1 MIAPLVVVPILSA
14 ILQQPS
20 IGGQVQDSATHLPVA
35 SVVVLD
41 VASRRQT
48 VSDSV
53 GRFSLV
59 VPIPARL
66 RLSRIGYATR
76 EVVVTSTNVTIALPP
91 SPRTLEG
98 MTVTALR
105 GGTADESAPVSQRT
119 LAHAEIQQ
127 RSFGQEVPLLL
138 QGTPSITSYAETG
151 NYWGYSYTRLRGIDQ
166 SRINLTID
174 GIPLNDPEDQV
185 LYFADFP
192 DLASSL
198 ESVQIQRGVGTSSAG
213 TASFAGSMNFETAPL
228 AASAGAALQIEGGSF
243 DSKRA
248 SAEYRSGLF
257 SNGLAFY
264 GRLTDLESDGY
275 RYHSGVLGRS
285 GLVSAGYFG
294 ARDVVKV
301 MATAGLLHDTLSYL
315 AVPESELVHDRRI
328 NPLQPT
334 ELDRFGEQL
343 VSAAYTRLLG
353 ESSSL
358 STTLY
363 RISASGN
370 YDVAIDPDL
379 WNYHLDFVWYGLTSA
394 WNWQRDRVRVNLGVN
409 VNRYA
414 RDHYAFIRPNLDDPI
429 YFNTGHKDDAS
440 GFAKVAYDVGR
451 ATLFGDVQL
460 RRAEFRY
467 VPDVHADISARSI
480 AWTFVNPRAGIT
492 YRLTEALSAY
502 ASYGVTS
509 REPARNDM
517 FAGFDNLDTSNV
529 AFVGDLSRVRPET
542 VHDVEMGTA
551 LSTSALRVQANV
563 FSMDFRNEI
572 DPIGALSYQGL
583 PLRKNVHSSYRRGV
597 ELDAS
602 YRLTASL
609 RASANATLMQARIA
623 DYTDDASAES
633 FHNVEPLL
641 TPKVITAQRL
651 EWDPPG
657 AGGRALAFWV
667 EGRYTGQSQLD
678 NTNSPDLILPA
689 AYVVD
694 GSAAWTFARRYAIV
708 VRGNN
713 LTDSK
718 RYGSGYGSGTTPYY
732 YVLPPRNLFVTLK
745 LGL

>member
-1 MIAPLVVVPILSA
+1 MTAPLLFLSLISA
-14 ILQQPS
+14 ALQQQPLRI
-20 IGGQVQDSATHLPVA
+20 IGAVHDSTTRAPVA
-35 SVVVLD
+35 SVVVMD

-48 VSDSV
+48 LSDSAGQFAIDV
-53 GRFSLV
+53 SL
-59 VPIPARL
+59 PARL
-66 RLSRIGYATR
+66 RLLRVGYATR
-76 EVVVTSTNVTIALPP
+76 ELVVSSATIDVALAS
-91 SPRTLEG
+91 SPRALERV
-98 MTVTALR
+98 TVTAIR
-105 GGTADESAPVSQRT
+105 GGSADEGTPVSQRT
-119 LAHAEIQQ
+119 LTREEIEQ

-228 AASAGAALQIEGGSF
+228 ASAPEAELQLEGGSF
-243 DSKRA
+243 GSKRGE
-248 SAEYRSGLF
+248 AEYRSGLL

-264 GRLTDLESDGY
+264 GRLTDLQSNGY

-294 ARDVVKV
+294 THDVVKV
-301 MATAGLLHDTLSYL
+301 MATAGLLRDTLSYL
-315 AVPESELVHDRRI
+315 AVPDTDLTHDRRI
-328 NPLQPT
+328 NPLQPD
-334 ELDRFGEQL
+334 ELDRFGEQI
-343 VSAAYTRLLG
+343 VSAAYTRLFG
-353 ESSSL
+353 DASL

-363 RISASGN
+363 RISSTGN

-394 WNWQRDRVRVNLGVN
+394 WTWQRDRLRVNAGIN
-409 VNRYA
+409 ANRYA
-414 RDHYAFIRPNLDDPI
+414 RDHYAFVRPDLVNDV

-440 GFAKVAYDVGR
+440 GFAKVSYDVGR
-451 ATLFGDVQL
+451 ATLFGDLQA
-460 RRAEFRY
+460 RQAQFRY
-467 VPDVHADISARSI
+467 VPDIHADLPERSI
-480 AWTFVNPRAGIT
+480 SWTFLNPHAGLT
-492 YRLTEALSAY
+492 YRLTSSLSAY
-502 ASYGVTS
+502 ASYGATS
-509 REPARNDM
+509 REPARLDM

-529 AFVGDLSRVRPET
+529 VFVGDFSRVKPET
-542 VHDVEMGTA
+542 VHDIETGVTV
-551 LSTSALRVQANV
+551 STDVLHLQANL

-572 DPIGALSYQGL
+572 EPIGALSYQGL
-583 PLRKNVHSSYRRGV
+583 PLRKNVHASYRRGI

-602 YRLTASL
+602 YRLMPTLKASV
-609 RASANATLMQARIA
+609 NATLMRARIA
-623 DYTDDASAES
+623 DYTDDSSGES
-633 FHNVEPLL
+633 FHDVEPLL
-641 TPKVITAQRL
+641 TPTIVTAQRI
-651 EWDPPG
+651 EWS
-657 AGGRALAFWV
+657 AARALTLWA

-678 NTNSPDLILPA
+678 NTGNPNLILPA

-694 GSAAWTFARRYAIV
+694 ASVALHFKSRYALE

-718 RYGSGYGSGTTPYY
+718 RYGSGYGSGNTPYY
-732 YVLPPRNLFVTLK
+732 YVLPPRNVFATLQ
-745 LGL
+745 LAF